1 MSGGDKNKWQKV
13 MIVCV
18 HAGFPFGKLPILEM
32 DGMKMHQ
39 SAAIIRYL
47 ARKAGGTLYG
57 RDQFEALQ
65 CDVAYDTISD
75 LRVSKSNNPL
85 FTPSSLFTPQRKTR
99 KTQS

>member
-1 MSGGDKNKWQKV
+1 VEGKLPQKSNKFVVKKINHRRRKKQSL
-13 MIVCV
+13 C
-18 HAGFPFGKLPILEM
+18 AGFPFGKLPILEM

-57 RDQFEALQ
+57 RNQFEALQ

-75 LRVSKSNNPL
+75 LRVSEL
-85 FTPSSLFTPQRKTR
+85 TR
-99 KTQS
+99 GP

>member
-1 MSGGDKNKWQKV
+1 MR
-13 MIVCV
+13 
-18 HAGFPFGKLPILEM
+18 AGFPFGKLPILEM

-57 RDQFEALQ
+57 RNEFEALQ

-75 LRVSKSNNPL
+75 LRVSEL
-85 FTPSSLFTPQRKTR
+85 THGH
-99 KTQS
+99 

>member
-1 MSGGDKNKWQKV
+1 
-13 MIVCV
+13 
-18 HAGFPFGKLPILEM
+18 M

-57 RDQFEALQ
+57 RNEFEALQ

-75 LRVSKSNNPL
+75 LRVSEL
-85 FTPSSLFTPQRKTR
+85 TR
-99 KTQS
+99 GP